1 VKKITI
7 RMHFFL
13 DNIFFRCIIGNMKNV
28 KNKYGEQVHVWINKS
43 IKQKAEQIA
52 ESDGRSLSEVIRELL
67 ADYVNKREQEKS
79 VKSL

>member
-1 VKKITI
+1 M
-7 RMHFFL
+7 RFFL
-13 DNIFFRCIIGNMKNV
+13 DNIFFRCIIDIMKSV

-43 IKQKAEQIA
+43 IKEKAERIA

>member
-1 VKKITI
+1 
-7 RMHFFL
+7 
-13 DNIFFRCIIGNMKNV
+13 V